1 MMDVS
6 INLEIDTSLDEQGVI
21 VDINSG
27 DEAAFQY
34 VGFTYADMIDSA
46 IEGYTITMKMERKDA
61 IDVDDY
67 HHMLN
72 VAQGLNDAAN
82 YIVEKLKGLTVVGY

>member
-6 INLEIDTSLDEQGVI
+6 INIEVDASLDDHGVV

-27 DEAAFQY
+27 DEESFPYAT
-34 VGFTYADMIDSA
+34 FTYADMIDSA
-46 IEGYTITMKMERKDA
+46 IEGYTITMKMERQDA

-72 VAQGLNDAAN
+72 VAQGLNDAAK

>member
-6 INLEIDTSLDEQGVI
+6 INIEVDASLDDHGVV

-27 DEAAFQY
+27 DEESFPYA
-34 VGFTYADMIDSA
+34 VFTYADMVDSA
-46 IEGYTITMKMERKDA
+46 IEGYTIVLKMDRQDA

>member
-6 INLEIDTSLDEQGVI
+6 INIEVDATLDDHGFV
-21 VDINSG
+21 VDINSC
-27 DEAAFQY
+27 EESAFQY
-34 VGFTYADMIDSA
+34 VAFTYADMIDSA
-46 IEGYTITMKMERKDA
+46 IEGYTITNSAFMKDA

-72 VAQGLNDAAN
+72 VAQGMNDAAN

>member
-6 INLEIDTSLDEQGVI
+6 INIEVDATLDDHGFV
-21 VDINSG
+21 VDINAGGEESFPY
-27 DEAAFQY
+27 AA
-34 VGFTYADMIDSA
+34 FTYAYMIDSA
-46 IEGYTITMKMERKDA
+46 IEGYTITMKMERQDA

-72 VAQGLNDAAN
+72 VAQGMNDAAN

>member
-6 INLEIDTSLDEQGVI
+6 INIEVDAILDEEGVVI
-21 VDINSG
+21 DLNTN
-27 DEAAFQY
+27 DESTIQY
-34 VGFTYADMIDSA
+34 LAFTYADMIDSA
-46 IEGYTITMKMERKDA
+46 IEGYTITKKMERQDA

-67 HHMLN
+67 HHMLS
-72 VAQGLNDAAN
+72 VAGGMNDAAN